1 MRNYASRLD
10 RIYLSKLF
18 SKIEDTV
25 TYPVSFSDHLCVCV
39 TLDIA
44 QNIQLS
50 RLRWRLNVS
59 LLKTDI
65 IKENFNIIWFHIQR
79 RKQMFPNLIDW
90 WEIMAKPQ
98 FKQFYIHQGKEQ
110 KRLSQGLTIYYEKK
124 LRTLYEKAN
133 NENVLDYEKIKQI
146 KNKIDSYRE
155 KAVEGIR
162 IRSRVQDVIYGE
174 QISRYLIAKQKDI
187 AQKKIIT
194 KIVDDNGSVL
204 TSNSAIKKYALKFYQ
219 NLYSNCA
226 CDNEKQTHFLSFLQ
240 NELSDEDRCR
250 LCAPM
255 SKIEL
260 YITIN

>member
-1 MRNYASRLD
+1 MDTELYLVNVYAPSGRNKEQERENLFETELTYQLIPNTDNIIMCGDWNSVLVPKDTLRPENACYSKALQNIITTFRYKDIFTKNKRKANFTFYMRNYASRLD

-50 RLRWRLNVS
+50 RPRWRLNVS

-155 KAVEGIR
+155 K
-162 IRSRVQDVIYGE
+162 
-174 QISRYLIAKQKDI
+174 KQ
-187 AQKKIIT
+187 
-194 KIVDDNGSVL
+194 
-204 TSNSAIKKYALKFYQ
+204 
-219 NLYSNCA
+219 
-226 CDNEKQTHFLSFLQ
+226 
-240 NELSDEDRCR
+240 
-250 LCAPM
+250 
-255 SKIEL
+255 
-260 YITIN
+260 